1 MFEVP
6 NLHTVIFGLGVNDV
20 SYLTPETADHI
31 SAKAFQEAVTNIVD
45 QLHERGVR
53 VAMQTITPRLGV
65 ALTMGR
71 YYPAM
76 EEQRLLFNDW
86 LRSADIFDYLFDA
99 EAVVREERA
108 DGYYY
113 REGLHQGDHL
123 HPNEAGGKLLADSF
137 DLAKLTGKE

>member
-1 MFEVP
+1 MMALNRTNASSRCSSVTKTP
-6 NLHTVIFGLGVNDV
+6 A
-20 SYLTPETADHI
+20 YLDNTTA
-31 SAKAFQEAVTNIVD
+31 QVD
-45 QLHERGVR
+45 ELRGRGVR

-113 REGLHQGDHL
+113 REGLHQGDPL
-123 HPNEAGGKLLADSF
+123 HPNGAGGALLADSF